1 MLYKQG
7 ARCKIASR
15 GSDAPTNVV
24 MCPVHASKIPRTASF
39 AWHVPDETASEYYIV
54 IVLPNCIGGFV
65 MLNHQPRFSPKRW
78 YGEMSAVPDL
88 IDATK

>member
-15 GSDAPTNVV
+15 GSDASTYVV
-24 MCPVHASKIPRTASF
+24 TYLEHASRILRTASF
-39 AWHVPDETASEYYIV
+39 AWNVPGETASEHYIV

-65 MLNHQPRFSPKRW
+65 V
-78 YGEMSAVPDL
+78 SATNLDFL
-88 IDATK
+88 RKGGMERCLLFRI